1 MNFSFQDEVKTK
13 ERAPPPNLDDERRR
27 LVEVIIIIKSTIR
40 DVCIPK
46 QIFFLNCQ
54 KNHGQQTY
62 LEHQKLAI

>member
-1 MNFSFQDEVKTK
+1 MNFSFQDEVKAK

-46 QIFFLNCQ
+46 QMQSAQ
-54 KNHGQQTY
+54 KHCTS
-62 LEHQKLAI
+62 LIKSIHIV

>member
-40 DVCIPK
+40 DVFK
-46 QIFFLNCQ
+46 KNIF
-54 KNHGQQTY
+54 
-62 LEHQKLAI
+62 LELSKKITINKPI